1 MKKKKNKKKDPYEGA
16 EWSLNTMKFTFNM
29 YDMFFINCKF
39 PGILSGKDSSDK
51 HISIKKQKILHG
63 QKAQHITDYCSTA
76 HLQYKKY
83 LLFYI
88 CYMFGAAYAHCNYS
102 KIKFIMNEE
111 FLLDQLNNFFKI
123 VKKCYKNPK
132 KNIQYLE
139 MLDSLPLKKNVNL
152 NKNFYYAHLPNLKK
166 KHLLLIVR
174 WFLDHWKKNVSI
186 ERVFYGAG
194 HYISLEGDP
203 ILRDRKFVQDISSAK
218 SRALKLKKKYKGED
232 YDERA
237 KDDVTQKKMT
247 ENNLNVLVRIL
258 PSKFSKF
265 KKSGLNK
272 KLPLRLSYWHLAN
285 TYNDEINRCYLSSK
299 YQDKFI
305 TNIITKGPNLMPYT
319 FRRIA
324 EMEKEKN
331 EKEASI

>member
-1 MKKKKNKKKDPYEGA
+1 VKKKNKKKYPYGGA
-16 EWSLNTMKFTFNM
+16 EWSLSTMKFTFNM
-29 YDMFFINCKF
+29 YDIF
-39 PGILSGKDSSDK
+39 PTGAFNEKDSSG
-51 HISIKKQKILHG
+51 KQKNIEKLKILS
-63 QKAQHITDYCSTA
+63 DYCSTA

-88 CYMFGAAYAHCNYS
+88 CYMFGAAYAYCNYS
-102 KIKFIMNEE
+102 KIKFTMNEE
-111 FLLDQLNNFFKI
+111 FLFDQLNNFFKI
-123 VKKCYKNPK
+123 VKKRYKNPK
-132 KNIQYLE
+132 KYSQYLDF
-139 MLDSLPLKKNVNL
+139 LDSLPLKKNVNL

-218 SRALKLKKKYKGED
+218 SRALKLGKKYKGED

-237 KDDVTQKKMT
+237 KDDVTHKEMW
-247 ENNLNVLVRIL
+247 ESSLNVLVRIL

-265 KKSGLNK
+265 KKSGLHKNVT
-272 KLPLRLSYWHLAN
+272 LRMSYWYLAN
-285 TYNDEINRCYLSSK
+285 TYNDEINQCYLSSK

-305 TNIITKGPNLMPYT
+305 TNIITKGPNMMPYSLRE
-319 FRRIA
+319 F
-324 EMEKEKN
+324 EKQRKKN
-331 EKEASI
+331 EEEASN

>member
-1 MKKKKNKKKDPYEGA
+1 MKKKKNKKKNPYGGA
-16 EWSLNTMKFTFNM
+16 EWSLSTMKFTFNM
-29 YDMFFINCKF
+29 YDMVAS
-39 PGILSGKDSSDK
+39 GILREKDSSG
-51 HISIKKQKILHG
+51 KQITTEKRKILS
-63 QKAQHITDYCSTA
+63 DYCSTA

-88 CYMFGAAYAHCNYS
+88 CYMFGAAYAQCNFS
-102 KIKFIMNEE
+102 KIKFIMNER
-111 FLLDQLNNFFKI
+111 FLFDQLNNFFKI
-123 VKKCYKNPK
+123 VKKRYKNPK
-132 KNIQYLE
+132 KYNQYLDF
-139 MLDSLPLKKNVNL
+139 LDSLPLKKNVNL
-152 NKNFYYAHLPNLKK
+152 NKNFYYAHLLNLKK

-186 ERVFYGAG
+186 DRVFYGAG

-232 YDERA
+232 YEERA
-237 KDDVTQKKMT
+237 KDDVTHKKMW
-247 ENNLNVLVRIL
+247 ESSLNVLARIR

-272 KLPLRLSYWHLAN
+272 KLPLRLSYWYLAN

-305 TNIITKGPNLMPYT
+305 TNIITKGPNMMPYGIKKM
-319 FRRIA
+319 F

-331 EKEASI
+331 EKEASN

>member
-1 MKKKKNKKKDPYEGA
+1 MKKKKNKKKNPYGGA
-16 EWSLNTMKFTFNM
+16 EWSLSTMKFIFNM
-29 YDMFFINCKF
+29 YDMTIIEGEFT
-39 PGILSGKDSSDK
+39 GILDGKDKSGK
-51 HISIKKQKILHG
+51 HISLEKQKILHG
-63 QKAQHITDYCSTA
+63 QKAQDISDYCSTA

-88 CYMFGAAYAHCNYS
+88 CYMFGAVYAHCNFS
-102 KIKFIMNEE
+102 KIKFTMNEE
-111 FLLDQLNNFFKI
+111 FLFDQLNNFFKI
-123 VKKCYKNPK
+123 VKKRYKNPK
-132 KNIQYLE
+132 KYSQYLE
-139 MLDSLPLKKNVNL
+139 MLDSLPYKKNVNL

-194 HYISLEGDP
+194 HNISLEADP

-218 SRALKLKKKYKGED
+218 SRALKLRKKYKGED

-237 KDDVTQKKMT
+237 KDDVTHKKMC
-247 ENNLNVLVRIL
+247 ENSLNVLAKTL

-265 KKSGLNK
+265 KKSGLHKNV
-272 KLPLRLSYWHLAN
+272 PLRMSYWYLAN
-285 TYNDEINRCYLSSK
+285 AYNDKINQCYLSSK

-305 TNIITKGPNLMPYT
+305 TNIITKGPNMMPYGLKEI
-319 FRRIA
+319 FK
-324 EMEKEKN
+324 MEKEIN
-331 EKEASI
+331 EEEANN

>member
-1 MKKKKNKKKDPYEGA
+1 MKKKNKKKNPYGGA

-132 KNIQYLE
+132 KSIQYLE

-218 SRALKLKKKYKGED
+218 SHALKNIKKYKGKFSEMPD
-232 YDERA
+232 
-237 KDDVTQKKMT
+237 DDVADKKMW
-247 ENNLNVLVRIL
+247 ERSLNVLARTL

-265 KKSGLNK
+265 KKSGLHK
-272 KLPLRLSYWHLAN
+272 KWPLRLSYWYLAN
-285 TYNDEINRCYLSSK
+285 TYNDEINQCYLSSK

-305 TNIITKGPNLMPYT
+305 TNIITKGPNLMPYGLRDI
-319 FRRIA
+319 FK
-324 EMEKEKN
+324 MEKEKN
-331 EKEASI
+331 EEEASL

>member
-1 MKKKKNKKKDPYEGA
+1 MKKKKNKKKNPYGGA
-16 EWSLNTMKFTFNM
+16 EWSLSTMKFIFNM
-29 YDMFFINCKF
+29 YDMTIIEGEFT
-39 PGILSGKDSSDK
+39 GILDGKDKSGK
-51 HISIKKQKILHG
+51 HISLEKQKILHG
-63 QKAQHITDYCSTA
+63 QKAQDISDYCSTA

-88 CYMFGAAYAHCNYS
+88 CYMFGAVYAHCNFS
-102 KIKFIMNEE
+102 KIKFTMNEE
-111 FLLDQLNNFFKI
+111 FLFDQLNNFFKI
-123 VKKCYKNPK
+123 VKRRYKNPK
-132 KNIQYLE
+132 KDSQYLDF
-139 MLDSLPLKKNVNL
+139 LDSLPYKKNVNL

-203 ILRDRKFVQDISSAK
+203 ILRDREFTKNISSAK
-218 SRALKLKKKYKGED
+218 SRALKVDKKYKGKL
-232 YDERA
+232 YDERVG
-237 KDDVTQKKMT
+237 DDVTFKKMQ
-247 ENNLNVLVRIL
+247 ENSLNVLVRTL

-265 KKSGLNK
+265 KKSGLHKNV
-272 KLPLRLSYWHLAN
+272 PLRMSYWYLAN
-285 TYNDEINRCYLSSK
+285 AYNDEINQCYLSSK

-305 TNIITKGPNLMPYT
+305 TNIITKGPNMMPYGIKKM
-319 FRRIA
+319 F

-331 EKEASI
+331 EKEASN

>member
-1 MKKKKNKKKDPYEGA
+1 
-16 EWSLNTMKFTFNM
+16 M
-29 YDMFFINCKF
+29 YDIF
-39 PGILSGKDSSDK
+39 PTGAFNEKDSSG
-51 HISIKKQKILHG
+51 KQKNIEKLKILS
-63 QKAQHITDYCSTA
+63 DYCSTA

-88 CYMFGAAYAHCNYS
+88 CYMFGAAYAYCNYS
-102 KIKFIMNEE
+102 KIKFTMNEE
-111 FLLDQLNNFFKI
+111 FLFDQLNNFFKI
-123 VKKCYKNPK
+123 VKKRYKNPK
-132 KNIQYLE
+132 KYSQYLDF
-139 MLDSLPLKKNVNL
+139 LDSLPLKKNVNL

-203 ILRDRKFVQDISSAK
+203 ILRDRKFVQNISSAK
-218 SRALKLKKKYKGED
+218 SHALKNIKKYKGKFAEMPD
-232 YDERA
+232 
-237 KDDVTQKKMT
+237 DDVTDKKMWERT
-247 ENNLNVLVRIL
+247 LNVLARTL

-265 KKSGLNK
+265 KKSGLHK
-272 KLPLRLSYWHLAN
+272 KWPLRLSYWYLAN

-305 TNIITKGPNLMPYT
+305 TNIITKGPNMMPYALKEIFKT
-319 FRRIA
+319 
-324 EMEKEKN
+324 EKEKN
-331 EKEASI
+331 EEEASN

>member
-1 MKKKKNKKKDPYEGA
+1 MKKKNKKKNPYGGV

-29 YDMFFINCKF
+29 YDMVAS
-39 PGILSGKDSSDK
+39 GILREKDSSG
-51 HISIKKQKILHG
+51 KQITTEKRKILS
-63 QKAQHITDYCSTA
+63 DYCSTA

-88 CYMFGAAYAHCNYS
+88 CYMFGAAYAYCNFS
-102 KIKFIMNEE
+102 KIKFTMNEE
-111 FLLDQLNNFFKI
+111 FLFDQLNYFFKI
-123 VKKCYKNPK
+123 VKERYKNPK
-132 KNIQYLE
+132 KYNQYLDF
-139 MLDSLPLKKNVNL
+139 LDSLPLKKNVNL
-152 NKNFYYAHLPNLKK
+152 NKNFYYAHLLNLKK

-218 SRALKLKKKYKGED
+218 SRALKVDKKYKGKL
-232 YDERA
+232 YDERVG
-237 KDDVTQKKMT
+237 DDATFKKMQ
-247 ENNLNVLVRIL
+247 ENSTNVLVDTF

-272 KLPLRLSYWHLAN
+272 KTPLRMSYWYLAN
-285 TYNDEINRCYLSSK
+285 AYNDEINQCYLSSK

-305 TNIITKGPNLMPYT
+305 TNIITKGPNMMPYGLKG
-319 FRRIA
+319 ISKDL
-324 EMEKEKN
+324 EKIKN
-331 EKEASI
+331 E

>member
-1 MKKKKNKKKDPYEGA
+1 MKKKKNPYGGA
-16 EWSLNTMKFTFNM
+16 VWSLNTMKFTFNM
-29 YDMFFINCKF
+29 YDMLASGVFREEDSSGKQINTEKRK
-39 PGILSGKDSSDK
+39 ILS
-51 HISIKKQKILHG
+51 
-63 QKAQHITDYCSTA
+63 DYCSTA

-123 VKKCYKNPK
+123 AKKRYKYPK
-132 KNIQYLE
+132 KSIQYLE

-218 SRALKLKKKYKGED
+218 SRALKLDKKYKGEL
-232 YDERA
+232 DEIP
-237 KDDVTQKKMT
+237 KDDVTVKKMT
-247 ENNLNVLVRIL
+247 ENNLNVLVRIF

-272 KLPLRLSYWHLAN
+272 NVTLRMSYWYLAN
-285 TYNDEINRCYLSSK
+285 TYNDEINQCYLSSK

-305 TNIITKGPNLMPYT
+305 TNIITKGPNLMPYSLRE
-319 FRRIA
+319 F
-324 EMEKEKN
+324 EKQRKKSE
-331 EKEASI
+331 EEASN

>member
-1 MKKKKNKKKDPYEGA
+1 MKKKKNKKKNPYGGA
-16 EWSLNTMKFTFNM
+16 EWSLSTMKFIFNM
-29 YDMFFINCKF
+29 YDMTIIEGEFT
-39 PGILSGKDSSDK
+39 GILDGKDKSGK
-51 HISIKKQKILHG
+51 HISLEKQKILHG
-63 QKAQHITDYCSTA
+63 QKAQDISDYCSTA

-88 CYMFGAAYAHCNYS
+88 CYMFGAAYAYSNFS
-102 KIKFIMNEE
+102 KIKFTMNEE
-111 FLLDQLNNFFKI
+111 FLFDQLNNFFKI
-123 VKKCYKNPK
+123 VKKRYKNPK
-132 KNIQYLE
+132 KYNQYLDF
-139 MLDSLPLKKNVNL
+139 LDSLPLKKNVNL

-232 YDERA
+232 YEERA
-237 KDDVTQKKMT
+237 KDDVTHKKMW
-247 ENNLNVLVRIL
+247 ESSLNVLVRIL

-272 KLPLRLSYWHLAN
+272 KLPLRLSYWYLAN

-305 TNIITKGPNLMPYT
+305 TNIITKGPNLTPYA
-319 FRRIA
+319 FRHIA

-331 EKEASI
+331 EEEASN

>member
-1 MKKKKNKKKDPYEGA
+1 MKKKNKKKDPYGGA
-16 EWSLNTMKFTFNM
+16 EWTLNTMKFTFNM

-102 KIKFIMNEE
+102 KIKFIMNER
-111 FLLDQLNNFFKI
+111 FLFDQLNNFFKI

-132 KNIQYLE
+132 KSIQYLE

-232 YDERA
+232 YEERA
-237 KDDVTQKKMT
+237 KDDVTHKKMW
-247 ENNLNVLVRIL
+247 ESSLNVLARIR

-272 KLPLRLSYWHLAN
+272 KLPLRLSYWYLAN

-305 TNIITKGPNLMPYT
+305 TNIITKGPNMMPYGLKEI
-319 FRRIA
+319 FK
-324 EMEKEKN
+324 MEKEMN
-331 EKEASI
+331 EEEASL

>member
-1 MKKKKNKKKDPYEGA
+1 MKKKNKKKDPYGGA
-16 EWSLNTMKFTFNM
+16 EWSLNTMKFIFNI

-39 PGILSGKDSSDK
+39 PGILSGKDKSDK

-63 QKAQHITDYCSTA
+63 QKTQHITDYCSTA

-132 KNIQYLE
+132 KSIQYLE

-186 ERVFYGAG
+186 ERVFYSAG

-232 YDERA
+232 YEERA
-237 KDDVTQKKMT
+237 KDDVTHKKMW
-247 ENNLNVLVRIL
+247 ESSLNVLARIR

-305 TNIITKGPNLMPYT
+305 TNIITKGPNLMPYGLKEI
-319 FRRIA
+319 FK
-324 EMEKEKN
+324 MEKEKN
-331 EKEASI
+331 EEEASL

>member
-1 MKKKKNKKKDPYEGA
+1 VKKKNKKKYPYGGA
-16 EWSLNTMKFTFNM
+16 EWSLSTMKFTFNM
-29 YDMFFINCKF
+29 YDIF
-39 PGILSGKDSSDK
+39 PTGAFNEKDSSG
-51 HISIKKQKILHG
+51 KQKNIEKLKILS
-63 QKAQHITDYCSTA
+63 DYCSTA

-132 KNIQYLE
+132 KSIQYLE

-218 SRALKLKKKYKGED
+218 SRALKLGKKYKGED

-237 KDDVTQKKMT
+237 KDDVTHKEMW
-247 ENNLNVLVRIL
+247 ESSLNVLVRIL

-265 KKSGLNK
+265 KKSGLHKNVT
-272 KLPLRLSYWHLAN
+272 LRMSYWYLAN
-285 TYNDEINRCYLSSK
+285 TYNDEINQCYLSSK

-305 TNIITKGPNLMPYT
+305 TNIITKGPNMMPYALKEIFKT
-319 FRRIA
+319 
-324 EMEKEKN
+324 EKEKN
-331 EKEASI
+331 EEEASN